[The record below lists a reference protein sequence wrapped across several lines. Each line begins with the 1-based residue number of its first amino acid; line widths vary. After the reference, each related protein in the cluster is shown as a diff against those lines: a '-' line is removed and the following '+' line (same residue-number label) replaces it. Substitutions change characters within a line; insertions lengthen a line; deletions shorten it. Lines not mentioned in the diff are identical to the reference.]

1 VTEARRPAGSLARRL
16 ATQAFLFVF
25 FGAVALIFVF
35 PFYWM
40 AVSSLRTNG
49 QIFSAQFNLIP
60 SSITWKNYHD
70 LFTTTL
76 FFRWVLN
83 SVIVA
88 AGTTLLGIFFSTFAG
103 FAFAKYKFVGAGV
116 LFMSIFVM
124 ISIPRFVTIIPI
136 FKVLSDMSLTNTYA
150 ALILPFAVNPFA
162 VFLMRQYIRSVPD
175 DLLDSARIDGLNELG
190 LVLRIVAPT
199 IRPAIGAAGIFILM
213 TSWNDFLFPLIL
225 MGDSNMTLFPVGLSS
240 LKTLYV
246 IEWGMIMAG
255 SLLSTLPLL
264 LAFLLLQRHFVA
276 GLTEGSVKG

>member
-1 VTEARRPAGSLARRL
+1 VTRTRRL
-16 ATQAFLFVF
+16 GARIGLFLL
-25 FGAVALIFVF
+25 FGAAGLVFIF

-49 QIFSAQFNLIP
+49 QIFSAEFNLIP
-60 SSITWKNYHD
+60 KSITWKNYQD

-83 SVIVA
+83 SLVVA
-88 AGTTLLGIFFSTFAG
+88 VSTTVLGVFFSTFAG
-103 FAFAKYKFVGAGV
+103 FAFAKYKFAGAGV

-124 ISIPRFVTIIPI
+124 VSVPRFVTIIPI
-136 FKVLSDMSLTNTYA
+136 FKVLSDLSLTNTYA

-190 LVLRIVAPT
+190 LVARIVAPT

-213 TSWNDFLFPLIL
+213 SSWNDFLFPLIL
-225 MGDSNMTLFPVGLSS
+225 MGDANMTLFPVGLSS

-255 SLLSTLPLL
+255 SLLSTLPLII
-264 LAFLLLQRHFVA
+264 AFLFLQRQFVA
-276 GLTEGSVKG
+276 GLTEGSIKG

>member
-1 VTEARRPAGSLARRL
+1 MTRTRRL
-16 ATQAFLFVF
+16 GARIGLFLV
-25 FGAVALIFVF
+25 FGAAGLVIIF

-49 QIFSAQFNLIP
+49 QIFSAEFNLIP
-60 SSITWKNYHD
+60 KSITWKNYHD

-83 SVIVA
+83 SLIVA
-88 AGTTLLGIFFSTFAG
+88 VSTTLLGVLFSTFAG
-103 FAFAKYKFVGAGV
+103 FAFAKYRFAGAGV

-124 ISIPRFVTIIPI
+124 VSVPRFVTIIPI
-136 FKVLSDMSLTNTYA
+136 FKVLSDLSLTNTYA

-190 LVLRIVAPT
+190 LVARIVAPT

-213 TSWNDFLFPLIL
+213 SSWNDFLFPLIL
-225 MGDSNMTLFPVGLSS
+225 MGDADMTLFPVGLSS

-255 SLLSTLPLL
+255 SLLSTLPLII
-264 LAFLLLQRHFVA
+264 AFLFLQRQFVA
-276 GLTEGSVKG
+276 GLTEGSIKG

>member
-1 VTEARRPAGSLARRL
+1 MTAVRRL
-16 ATQAFLFVF
+16 APRVALVVV
-25 FGAVALIFVF
+25 FGAIALVFLF

-40 AVSSLRTNG
+40 AVSSVRTNG
-49 QIFSAQFNLIP
+49 QIYSSQLNLLP
-60 SSITWKNYHD
+60 RSVTWKNYHD

-83 SVIVA
+83 SLIVSG
-88 AGTTLLGIFFSTFAG
+88 GTVLLGIVFSTFAG
-103 FAFAKYKFVGAGV
+103 FAFAKYRFAGAGV
-116 LFMSIFVM
+116 IFMSIFVM

-136 FKVLSDMSLTNTYA
+136 FKLLSTIGFTNTYA

-162 VFLMRQYIRSVPD
+162 VFLMRQYIKSVPD
-175 DLLDSARIDGLNELG
+175 ELLDSARIDGLNELG
-190 LVLRIVAPT
+190 LVGRIVVPT

-225 MGDSNMTLFPVGLSS
+225 MGDAKLQLFPVGLSS

-255 SLLSTLPLL
+255 SLLSTLPLIV
-264 LAFLLLQRHFVA
+264 AFLLLQRQFIA

>member
-1 VTEARRPAGSLARRL
+1 MTRTRRL
-16 ATQAFLFVF
+16 GARIGLFLI
-25 FGAVALIFVF
+25 FGAAALVIIF

-49 QIFSAQFNLIP
+49 QIFSADFNLIP
-60 SSITWKNYHD
+60 KSITWKNYHD

-83 SVIVA
+83 SLIVA
-88 AGTTLLGIFFSTFAG
+88 ASTTLLGVFFSTFAG
-103 FAFAKYKFVGAGV
+103 FAFAKYRFAGAGV

-124 ISIPRFVTIIPI
+124 VSVPRFVTIIPI
-136 FKVLSDMSLTNTYA
+136 FKVLSDLSLTNTYA

-190 LVLRIVAPT
+190 LVARIVAPT

-213 TSWNDFLFPLIL
+213 SSWNDFLFPLIL
-225 MGDSNMTLFPVGLSS
+225 MGDPEMTLFPVGLSS

-255 SLLSTLPLL
+255 SLLSTLPLII
-264 LAFLLLQRHFVA
+264 AFLFLQRQFVA
-276 GLTEGSVKG
+276 GLTEGSIKG

>member
-1 VTEARRPAGSLARRL
+1 MTPARRITTRIG
-16 ATQAFLFVF
+16 LFVV
-25 FGAVALIFVF
+25 FGAVALVFIF

-40 AVSSLRTNG
+40 AASSLRTNG
-49 QIFSAQFNLIP
+49 QIFSAEFNLIP
-60 SSITWKNYHD
+60 KSITWKNYHD

-83 SVIVA
+83 SLIVA
-88 AGTTLLGIFFSTFAG
+88 VSTTLLGVIFSTFAG
-103 FAFAKYKFVGAGV
+103 FAFAKYKFVGAGA
-116 LFMSIFVM
+116 LFISIFVM
-124 ISIPRFVTIIPI
+124 VSIPRFVTIIPI

-150 ALILPFAVNPFA
+150 ALVLPFAVNPFA

-190 LVLRIVAPT
+190 LVLRIVVPT

-213 TSWNDFLFPLIL
+213 SSWNDFLFPLIL
-225 MGDSNMTLFPVGLSS
+225 MGDADMTLFPVGLSS

-255 SLLSTLPLL
+255 SLLSTLPLII
-264 LAFLLLQRHFVA
+264 AFLFLQRQFVA
-276 GLTEGSVKG
+276 GLTEGSIKG